1 MSGTIGGFWRYMF
14 SPRLFKNYGPNEKQY
29 IPSSM
34 EHYADQMITALSVI
48 WKVGIYTSP
57 IIIGILYKRG
67 VFSNTDSMY
76 GMSKLATGIGVILIV
91 AFIIRGAGRATNPM
105 YVQFLEILDQAQY
118 NASKPAIK
126 HLSRYDFEFFAW
138 PVEFQAK
145 DVVEIEG
152 DRYDQQHRIYIQS
165 PSAPSFLTSLPFG
178 VFLRPPL
185 HLLGYL
191 ATHTFGIRLLYPGQL
206 HLVQA
211 MTRASCTQGR
221 TWLVQMQKGQ
231 RAKVRARDGNDIDTM
246 FVDKRNVST
255 NGSTLVICCEG
266 NAGFY
271 EMGIMATPI
280 EAGYSVLGWNHP
292 GFGGS
297 TGVPYPAQEQN
308 AIEIVMQYAMYKLQ
322 FPVENILLFGWSI
335 GGYTSTWA
343 AMNFPK
349 VKGIVLDASFDD
361 LMPLA
366 LNHMPGWADSIVRL
380 AVREYVN
387 LNHYEQLSM
396 YPGPVLII
404 RRTLDEVIALNEND
418 ISSNRCNY
426 LLTKLMKYRY
436 PQIFDEAV
444 MKIVNDYLALNP
456 TAAQEFV
463 RAYTINDD
471 LCRQQLESYV
481 SELGKT
487 FPMDIGDNWTT
498 ERKIPL
504 ALYLVRK
511 YFKDHVSLHCAPLP
525 VDMFQI
531 PWDVNVES
539 DYVMP

>member
-1 MSGTIGGFWRYMF
+1 MAVPIGGFWRYMF
-14 SPRLFKNYGPNEKQY
+14 SPKLYKHYGPNERQY
-29 IPSSM
+29 VPSSM
-34 EHYADQMITALSVI
+34 EHYADQMINALSVI

-57 IIIGILYKRG
+57 FIIGILYKKG
-67 VFSNTDSMY
+67 VFTCPDSMWN
-76 GMSKLATGIGVILIV
+76 MTKLATGIGVILIV
-91 AFIIRGAGRATNPM
+91 AYLVRGVSRASNPM
-105 YVQFLEILDQAQY
+105 YVQFLGVLEQAQ
-118 NASKPAIK
+118 NATKPSIK
-126 HLSRYDFEFFAW
+126 QLSQYDFEFYAW

-145 DVVEIEG
+145 DVLEIEG
-152 DRYDQQHRIYIQS
+152 ERYEQSRLYIQS
-165 PSAPSFLTSLPFG
+165 PSSFLTSTWG
-178 VFLRPPL
+178 MILRPPL

-206 HLVQA
+206 QLVQL
-211 MTRASCTQGR
+211 MTWASCSQGR
-221 TWLVQMQKGQ
+221 TWLVQMQRGQ
-231 RAKVRARDGNDIDTM
+231 RAKLKARDGNDIDAM
-246 FVDKRNVST
+246 FVDKRNST
-255 NGSTLVICCEG
+255 VNGNILVICCEG

-349 VKGIVLDASFDD
+349 VKGIILDASFDD

-366 LNHMPGWADSIVRL
+366 LNHMPSWADSVVRL

-426 LLTKLMKYRY
+426 LLIKLMKCRY
-436 PQIFDEAV
+436 PQIFDDDV
-444 MKIVNDYLALNP
+444 MRIINDYVALNP
-456 TAAQEFV
+456 TAAQEFIQPY
-463 RAYTINDD
+463 AINHD
-471 LCRQQLESYV
+471 LCRQQLENYI
-481 SELGKT
+481 SEYGKT
-487 FPMDIGDNWTT
+487 FPMDIGENYTT
-498 ERKIPL
+498 ELKIPL

-525 VDMFQI
+525 VDLFQI
-531 PWDVNVES
+531 PWDINVEN